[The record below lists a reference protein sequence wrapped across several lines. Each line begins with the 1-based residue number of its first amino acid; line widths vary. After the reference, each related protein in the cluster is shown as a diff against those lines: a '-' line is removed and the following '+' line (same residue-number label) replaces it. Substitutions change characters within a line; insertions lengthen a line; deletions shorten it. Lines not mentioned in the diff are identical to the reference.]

1 MPKFPERRWTGQGE
15 AELLQTIKKEV
26 SMKGIC
32 ILLAY
37 AAVMLLATVTLT
49 RKEKGVEGFCVG
61 DRNAGWLLSS
71 LSIAATW
78 VWAPALFTSTENAYM
93 KGFAGL
99 FWFLVPNVLC
109 LVIFIPFAKQIRREM
124 PFGIT
129 LSGYM
134 AEKYQSVG
142 VKRVYLFQLIG
153 LSVLSTGVQLLA
165 GSKILS
171 SVTGLPFWAVTVI
184 LAVIGYSY
192 SQFSGI
198 RASIMTDA
206 IQIIFMLAVC
216 AAFVFS
222 GIRQTG
228 GDSLLRGLAG
238 YDGTYG
244 SIISPAGL
252 DVFLGFGLP
261 TAIGLI
267 SGPFGDQSFWQ
278 RVFSIKERYIGRA
291 FLIGALVFGV
301 VPLSMGI
308 LGFLG
313 AGAGYQVQ
321 DAAVINF
328 EIISWLFPAWAAVP
342 FLFMIVSG
350 LLSTVDSN
358 LCAVSSLTTDIVK
371 GNNLKITKAAMLM
384 LLAAG
389 IGIANIPG
397 LTVTHLF
404 LFYGTLRAST
414 LLPTVMTLKGVKLKA
429 DGIIAGVII
438 ALCLGLPVFACGAL
452 FNRAVYKTIGSLLT
466 VLSSGIVAA
475 LISRREVWHCGKYT
489 RKKTIHKK

>member
-1 MPKFPERRWTGQGE
+1 
-15 AELLQTIKKEV
+15 
-26 SMKGIC
+26 MKGIC

-37 AAVMLLATVTLT
+37 TAVMLLATVTLT
-49 RKEKGVEGFCVG
+49 RKEKDVEGFCVG

-109 LVIFIPFAKQIRREM
+109 LIIFIPFAKQIRKEM

-134 AEKYQSVG
+134 AEKYQSIG
-142 VKRVYLFQLIG
+142 VKRIYLFQLIG

-171 SVTGLPFWAVTVI
+171 SVTGLPFWMVTVI

-198 RASIMTDA
+198 RASILTDA

-216 AAFVFS
+216 AAFVIN
-222 GIRQTG
+222 GIRYAG
-228 GDSLLRGLAG
+228 SASLLRGLAG
-238 YDGTYG
+238 YDGIYG
-244 SIISPAGL
+244 SILSSAGL
-252 DVFLGFGLP
+252 EVFWGFGLP

-278 RVFSIKERYIGRA
+278 RAFSIKERYIGRA
-291 FLIGALVFGV
+291 FLIGALIFGV

-313 AGAGYQVQ
+313 AGAVYQVQ
-321 DAAVINF
+321 DVAVINF
-328 EIISWLFPAWAAVP
+328 EIISWLFPTWATVP
-342 FLFMIVSG
+342 FLFMVVSG

-358 LCAVSSLTTDIVK
+358 LCAVSSLIK
-371 GNNLKITKAAMLM
+371 SKNLKTTQTAMLM
-384 LLAAG
+384 LLVAG

-414 LLPTVMTLKGVKLKA
+414 LLPTVMTLKGIPLNA
-429 DGIIAGVII
+429 NGIIAGVII

-452 FNRAVYKTIGSLLT
+452 FNCSAYKTIGSLLT
-466 VLSSGIVAA
+466 VLSSGVLDKQKEGKA
-475 LISRREVWHCGKYT
+475 L
-489 RKKTIHKK
+489 

>member
-1 MPKFPERRWTGQGE
+1 MSRQLFFYAKIPGKEMDQTGRAG
-15 AELLQTIKKEV
+15 LLQTIKKEV
-26 SMKGIC
+26 SMKGIW
-32 ILLAY
+32 ILLVY
-37 AAVMLLATVTLT
+37 AAAMLIATVTLT
-49 RKEKGVEGFCVG
+49 RKEKSVEGFCVG

-109 LVIFIPFAKQIRREM
+109 LVMFIPFAKRIRKEM
-124 PFGIT
+124 PSGIT

-134 AEKYQSVG
+134 VERYQSVG

-153 LSVLSTGVQLLA
+153 LSVMSTGVQLLA

-171 SVTGLPFWAVTVI
+171 SVTGFPFWAVTVI
-184 LAVIGYSY
+184 LAGS
-192 SQFSGI
+192 
-198 RASIMTDA
+198 A
-206 IQIIFMLAVC
+206 
-216 AAFVFS
+216 
-222 GIRQTG
+222 
-228 GDSLLRGLAG
+228 SLLRGLAG

-244 SIISPAGL
+244 SIISSAGL
-252 DVFLGFGLP
+252 EVFWGFGLP

-278 RVFSIKERYIGRA
+278 RAFSIKERYIGRA

-313 AGAGYQVQ
+313 AGAGFQVQ
-321 DAAVINF
+321 DVGVINF

-358 LCAVSSLTTDIVK
+358 LCAVSSLTTDMMK
-371 GNNLKITKAAMLM
+371 GNNLKITKAAMLL
-384 LLAAG
+384 LLAVG

-414 LLPTVMTLKGVKLKA
+414 LLPTVMTLRGIPLKA
-429 DGIIAGVII
+429 GGIIAGVIT

-452 FNRAVYKTIGSLLT
+452 LNHAVYKTIGSLLT
-466 VLSSGIVAA
+466 VLSSGFVAV
-475 LISRREVWHCGKYT
+475 LISRREARDYGECAG
-489 RKKTIHKK
+489 KKTIYKK

>member
-1 MPKFPERRWTGQGE
+1 MR
-15 AELLQTIKKEV
+15 
-26 SMKGIC
+26 GILILC
-32 ILLAY
+32 IY
-37 AAVMLLATVTLT
+37 AAVMLMATMALT
-49 RKEKGVEGFCVG
+49 RREKSVERFCVG
-61 DRNAGWLLSS
+61 DRNSGWLISA

-78 VWAPALFTSTENAYM
+78 IWAPSLFTSTENAYM

-109 LVIFIPFAKQIRREM
+109 LIIFIPFAKRIRKEM
-124 PFGIT
+124 PEGMT

-134 AEKYQSVG
+134 AEKYQSTG
-142 VKRVYLFQLIG
+142 VKRVYLFQLIS

-171 SVTGLPFWAVTVI
+171 SVTGLPFWVLTFI

-198 RASIMTDA
+198 KASILTDA
-206 IQIIFMLAVC
+206 IQVVFMVIVC
-216 AAFVFS
+216 LAFVIC
-222 GIRQTG
+222 GIRETGAAGLLHGLGGYSGRYGSVFSQTG
-228 GDSLLRGLAG
+228 LE
-238 YDGTYG
+238 
-244 SIISPAGL
+244 
-252 DVFLGFGLP
+252 VFLGFGLP

-278 RVFSIKERYIGRA
+278 RAFAIREKHIGRA
-291 FLIGALVFGV
+291 FLIGALIFGI

-321 DAAVINF
+321 DIGVINF
-328 EIISWLFPAWAAVP
+328 EIISWIFPAWVVVP

-371 GNNLKITKAAMLM
+371 GSNLKITKAAML
-384 LLAAG
+384 LLLVVG

-414 LLPTVMTLKGVKLKA
+414 LLPTVMTLRGAKLRA
-429 DGIIAGVII
+429 GGIIAGVII

-452 FNRAVYKTIGSLLT
+452 TNNAVYKTIGSLLT
-466 VLSSGIVAA
+466 VLSSGIVAL
-475 LISRREVWHCGKYT
+475 LISRREVKHCGNYPG
-489 RKKTIHKK
+489 KKTVH

>member
-1 MPKFPERRWTGQGE
+1 
-15 AELLQTIKKEV
+15 
-26 SMKGIC
+26 MKGIW
-32 ILLAY
+32 ILLVY
-37 AAVMLLATVTLT
+37 AAAMLIATVTLT
-49 RKEKGVEGFCVG
+49 RKEKSVEGFCVG

-109 LVIFIPFAKQIRREM
+109 LVMFIPFAKRIRKEM
-124 PFGIT
+124 PSGIT

-184 LAVIGYSY
+184 LAAIGYSY
-192 SQFSGI
+192 SRFSGI
-198 RASIMTDA
+198 KASILTDA
-206 IQIIFMLAVC
+206 IQIIFMLTVC
-216 AAFVFS
+216 AAFVIN
-222 GIRQTG
+222 GIRYAG
-228 GDSLLRGLAG
+228 SASLFRGLGG

-244 SIISPAGL
+244 SIISSAGL
-252 DVFLGFGLP
+252 EVFWGFGLP

-278 RVFSIKERYIGRA
+278 RAFSIKERYIGRA

-313 AGAGYQVQ
+313 AGVGFQVQ
-321 DAAVINF
+321 DVAVINF
-328 EIISWLFPAWAAVP
+328 EIISWLFPAWAVVP
-342 FLFMIVSG
+342 FLFMIISG
-350 LLSTVDSN
+350 LLSTIDN
-358 LCAVSSLTTDIVK
+358 
-371 GNNLKITKAAMLM
+371 
-384 LLAAG
+384 
-389 IGIANIPG
+389 
-397 LTVTHLF
+397 
-404 LFYGTLRAST
+404 
-414 LLPTVMTLKGVKLKA
+414 
-429 DGIIAGVII
+429 
-438 ALCLGLPVFACGAL
+438 
-452 FNRAVYKTIGSLLT
+452 TIGNSKVYL
-466 VLSSGIVAA
+466 VL
-475 LISRREVWHCGKYT
+475 
-489 RKKTIHKK
+489 